1 MQRYGNSVYLIHSS
15 TSFRRSA
22 FAEVLAQRKRT
33 SSNSPFRQ
41 KIPALKPP
49 LIKGLKMFCTQFFV
63 TLAFAEVLA
72 QRKRKQVSSPF
83 VLSPL
88 RSESVSFVAERGK
101 IQIHLVFR
109 SLIRTFATKVA
120 KLLHLGIKK
129 KQVSFVLHSIFRN
142 FAAQNERYD
151 ETI

>member
-1 MQRYGNSVYLIHSS
+1 MALQNFGAKVRKFCLSYPFFNLFSSLGDVRRRFRSTAEQEHWHSPKFLLNAS
-15 TSFRRSA
+15 
-22 FAEVLAQRKRT
+22 E
-33 SSNSPFRQ
+33 
-41 KIPALKPP
+41 
-49 LIKGLKMFCTQFFV
+49 
-63 TLAFAEVLA
+63 
-72 QRKRKQVSSPF
+72 QVSSPF

-109 SLIRTFATKVA
+109 SLIRNFATKVA
-120 KLLHLGIKK
+120 KLLHFGIKK

-151 ETI
+151 EII